1 MSMIKQGLGLSVLA
15 LSVAQASTVL
25 AVTPMTGNEVE
36 ARVGAMLDNMT
47 QSEKINFSRVDDG
60 RMIPKL
66 DKFNL
71 QGTVAY
77 DSAMGVLVAAR
88 RSARSTLPRLRWRP
102 PGVSTGPR
110 NSAWPLVMKPASRV
124 ASKCFHRPSTFIG
137 RRSTGGQPST

>member
-1 MSMIKQGLGLSVLA
+1 MSIIKQGLGLSVLA

-77 DSAMGVLVAAR
+77 DSAMGVLV
-88 RSARSTLPRLRWRP
+88 
-102 PGVSTGPR
+102 GG
-110 NSAWPLVMKPASRV
+110 K
-124 ASKCFHRPSTFIG
+124 TFTQSILLKIF
-137 RRSTGGQPST
+137 

>member
-1 MSMIKQGLGLSVLA
+1 MKQGLGLSLLA
-15 LSVAQASTVL
+15 LGIAQAGSVF

-77 DSAMGVLVAAR
+77 DSAMGVLVGGKTFGAQYPSPSALAATWSINR
-88 RSARSTLPRLRWRP
+88 
-102 PGVSTGPR
+102 
-110 NSAWPLVMKPASRV
+110 
-124 ASKCFHRPSTFIG
+124 
-137 RRSTGGQPST
+137 